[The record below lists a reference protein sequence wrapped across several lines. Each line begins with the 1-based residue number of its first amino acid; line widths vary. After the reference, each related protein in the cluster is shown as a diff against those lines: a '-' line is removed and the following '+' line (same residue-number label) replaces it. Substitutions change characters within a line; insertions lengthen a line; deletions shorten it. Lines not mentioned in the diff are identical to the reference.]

1 MHTFSFHSCTVSVC
15 LFDYDLWPLE
25 GWMSGT
31 LYLPIYAVVNL
42 CPVWSIFLRPFDT
55 LVHLDLEA
63 GQ

>member
-1 MHTFSFHSCTVSVC
+1 MHISVFIHA
-15 LFDYDLWPLE
+15 LLVFDYDLWPLE

-31 LYLPIYAVVNL
+31 LYLPIYAVVNF
-42 CPVWSIFLRPFDT
+42 CPVWSICLRPFDT